1 MKKFPSFNEGS
12 KWTLEMIKFCYS
24 KNPKIKFEIGTEEA
38 IRRFEPEE
46 LELLIGY
53 LKSNLSKEAFSQ
65 IKYLVIQ
72 SGT

>member
-1 MKKFPSFNEGS
+1 
-12 KWTLEMIKFCYS
+12 MIKFCIS

-46 LELLIGY
+46 LESPICY

-65 IKYLVIQ
+65 IKYLLSSQEHHFLQIKILEILI
-72 SGT
+72 